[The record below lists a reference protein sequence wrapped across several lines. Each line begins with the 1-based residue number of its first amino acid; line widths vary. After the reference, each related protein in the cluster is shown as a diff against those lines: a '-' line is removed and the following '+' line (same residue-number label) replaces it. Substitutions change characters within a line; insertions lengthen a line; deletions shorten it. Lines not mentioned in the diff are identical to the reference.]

1 MIDNFIIEK
10 LIELIPHKNQHEV
23 KMQNEINQIDFIPRN
38 LNFDQE
44 CFRILKKIK
53 KEYAN
58 EEIKHAISRFKK
70 QIIAKNEPKDILCTL
85 YLLTKLIK
93 QEEFNFEKHLDSEM
107 AEIDLGISMTSL
119 EIQMEELLN
128 SKLDFD
134 NIKITKENVIK
145 KVIDIEKVNEVEIIA
160 KPKEEQTTTELIKML
175 AKELQ
180 EVKMKVDKT
189 HKIEEQLQKNE
200 IQINGLKNQITNLN
214 SVISKIQEENSE
226 LKKDNKEMKAEILSL
241 KSRLKILE
249 DLNKITDSE

>member
-1 MIDNFIIEK
+1 
-10 LIELIPHKNQHEV
+10 
-23 KMQNEINQIDFIPRN
+23 
-38 LNFDQE
+38 
-44 CFRILKKIK
+44 
-53 KEYAN
+53 
-58 EEIKHAISRFKK
+58 
-70 QIIAKNEPKDILCTL
+70 
-85 YLLTKLIK
+85 
-93 QEEFNFEKHLDSEM
+93 M

-134 NIKITKENVIK
+134 NIKITKENGIK
-145 KVIDIEKVNEVEIIA
+145 KIIDIEKVNEVEIIA
-160 KPKEEQTTTELIKML
+160 KPKEEQTTAELIKML

-180 EVKMKVDKT
+180 EVKMKVNKT
-189 HKIEEQLQKNE
+189 HIIEEQLQKSE

-241 KSRLKILE
+241 KSRLKIIE